1 MRGALTRGASSL
13 QPVRYASV
21 LAHSNHPFAQSSVH
35 RQQNTQHQPSV
46 VAAHKGRLQLAAA
59 SANSNSNINSNKSH
73 RASTSSPSATAAAAS
88 SAAEGP
94 ALQRR
99 SISSSSNNSSA
110 VLSSAGVGN
119 GRVWPIIF
127 RHTGP
132 MPPAPQA
139 IDHLQF
145 ILGQKPLNMHVPSIS
160 PSYSSPSS
168 PSFGSSS
175 MEVRTAAEA
184 RRKATQQLENLQT
197 IVQTASDILGAL
209 SKAAAN
215 RLQNQQQH
223 LKPAKQQH
231 IPVPANS
238 SPGVPSSAVAA
249 ATAVQ
254 PNYNHRLPSEPANPK
269 NSNASPASKPAVLFA
284 MFLGGSG
291 FGVY

>member
-1 MRGALTRGASSL
+1 
-13 QPVRYASV
+13 
-21 LAHSNHPFAQSSVH
+21 
-35 RQQNTQHQPSV
+35 
-46 VAAHKGRLQLAAA
+46 
-59 SANSNSNINSNKSH
+59 
-73 RASTSSPSATAAAAS
+73 
-88 SAAEGP
+88 
-94 ALQRR
+94 
-99 SISSSSNNSSA
+99 
-110 VLSSAGVGN
+110 
-119 GRVWPIIF
+119 
-127 RHTGP
+127 
-132 MPPAPQA
+132 
-139 IDHLQF
+139 
-145 ILGQKPLNMHVPSIS
+145 
-160 PSYSSPSS
+160 
-168 PSFGSSS
+168 

-231 IPVPANS
+231 IPAPANS

-291 FGVY
+291 FGV